1 MNKPRVYPGDEIK
14 QKASD
19 YHGQCAY
26 ARIRPK
32 YSAKSLSIEVPFEEA
47 VKLSLALQSCLLKLN
62 SLDRKVGKN
71 TGVELSITTGTK
83 AIKILDKKVITE

>member
-1 MNKPRVYPGDEIK
+1 
-14 QKASD
+14 
-19 YHGQCAY
+19 
-26 ARIRPK
+26 
-32 YSAKSLSIEVPFEEA
+32 